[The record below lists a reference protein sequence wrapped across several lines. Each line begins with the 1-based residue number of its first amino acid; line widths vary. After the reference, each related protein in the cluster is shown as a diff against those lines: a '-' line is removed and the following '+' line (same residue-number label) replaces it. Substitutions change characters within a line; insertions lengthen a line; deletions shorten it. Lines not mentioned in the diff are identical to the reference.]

1 MNDLYPIRRKQ
12 SSPEIITPRDYASYI
27 ARGVV
32 LPSRAIICPLPLLT
46 KYVLSQGKYTHKFTL
61 TDIYIDEKNDFSFV
75 PLSACGAP
83 ALALQLEI
91 LIACGVQ
98 KCIFF
103 GTAGSLQEEVFPADA
118 VLCQEAFCGDG
129 TSPHY
134 VTTERVKP
142 SQNLLKAFAKSLRD
156 EKINFHFGRH
166 WTTDAVLRET
176 KAEVKHYQKHHV
188 LTVDMEA
195 AAFLAVCRKRGIK
208 GAAAFVV
215 SDRLID
221 GVWKPDF
228 GNKEIA
234 RRLKELFVVA
244 RKTVLQVP

>member
-1 MNDLYPIRRKQ
+1 MKGLYPVRAKK
-12 SSPEIITPRDYASYI
+12 SSPEIISPRDYALRI
-27 ARGVV
+27 AHGAS
-32 LPSRAIICPLPLLT
+32 LPSRAVICPLPLLT
-46 KYVLSQGKYTHKFTL
+46 KYVLSQGKYTCKIAL
-61 TDIYIDEKNDFSFV
+61 TNIYIDEKNDFCFV

-98 KCIFF
+98 KCIFL
-103 GTAGSLQEEVFPADA
+103 GTAGSLQEEVLPSDA
-118 VLCQEAFCGDG
+118 VLCQEAICGDG

-134 VTTERVKP
+134 VTSQRVKP
-142 SQNLLKAFAKSLRD
+142 SQNLLKAFTKSLRD
-156 EKINFHFGRH
+156 EKINFHLGRH

-176 KAEVKHYQKHHV
+176 RAEIRHYQKQHA

-195 AAFLAVCRKRGIK
+195 AAFLAVCRKRCIE

-215 SDRLID
+215 SDCLWR
-221 GVWKPDF
+221 GAWEPDF

-234 RRLKELFVVA
+234 RRLKALFTVA
-244 RKTVLQVP
+244 RKTLLQVL